1 MQLVIGKIIIKQ
13 KKMKNVKTILPSVPS
28 IELTMPQIKF
38 VSSKS
43 NLINSI
49 YYDTE
54 WWNKKF
60 ALEWWT
66 RNGHFNE
73 ELYRNILLAKL
84 DSINELQQQNK

>member
-1 MQLVIGKIIIKQ
+1 M
-13 KKMKNVKTILPSVPS
+13 KKFRTILPSVP
-28 IELTMPQIKF
+28 MPQIKY

-43 NLINSI
+43 NLINAI
-49 YYDTE
+49 YYDTD
-54 WWNKKF
+54 WWQRKI

-84 DSINELQQQNK
+84 DSINELQSTK

>member
-1 MQLVIGKIIIKQ
+1 
-13 KKMKNVKTILPSVPS
+13 MKNVKTILPSVPS

-60 ALEWWT
+60 AMEWWT

>member
-1 MQLVIGKIIIKQ
+1 
-13 KKMKNVKTILPSVPS
+13 MKNKIILPSVPS

-73 ELYRNILLAKL
+73 DLYRNILLAKL

>member
-1 MQLVIGKIIIKQ
+1 
-13 KKMKNVKTILPSVPS
+13 MKNVKTILPSVPS

>member
-1 MQLVIGKIIIKQ
+1 M
-13 KKMKNVKTILPSVPS
+13 KKFRTILPSVPS
-28 IELTMPQIKF
+28 VELNMPQIKYN
-38 VSSKS
+38 SSKS

-66 RNGHFNE
+66 TNGHFNE
-73 ELYRNILLAKL
+73 ELYRKTLLAKL
-84 DSINELQQQNK
+84 DSINELQ

>member
-1 MQLVIGKIIIKQ
+1 
-13 KKMKNVKTILPSVPS
+13 MKNVKTILPSVPS

-73 ELYRNILLAKL
+73 DLYRNILLAKL
-84 DSINELQQQNK
+84 DSINELQ